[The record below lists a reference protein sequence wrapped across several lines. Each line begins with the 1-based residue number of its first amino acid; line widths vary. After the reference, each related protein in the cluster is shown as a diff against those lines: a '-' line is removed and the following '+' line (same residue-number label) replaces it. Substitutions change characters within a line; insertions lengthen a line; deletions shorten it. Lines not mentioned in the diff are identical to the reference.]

1 MRPDD
6 DKYSRIDYRR
16 LIAWPERIQREAP
29 LLEEVLG
36 SGPSKRILDLGSG
49 TGEHA
54 RYLVSQGYQV
64 VGIDASESMIDKARD
79 QTLPA
84 GLEFHHADI
93 REVESVV
100 DGSFGGAICLGNT
113 LPHLK
118 EPGDLERLFEGLR
131 TVLEPGAALLLQ
143 VLNYHRIL
151 TRKVRHLPVNFR
163 QDEEGEIVFLRLM
176 EPEEDGRVL
185 FFPSTLRLR
194 PGQDPPLEIVAV
206 KEVHLRG
213 WRYTEVESALDK
225 GGFGEHTLL
234 GSFDGS
240 PFEPDDSADLVVVAR

>member
-1 MRPDD
+1 MPPED

-16 LIAWPERIQREAP
+16 LIAWPERIRREAP
-29 LLEEVLG
+29 LLKEVLG

-54 RYLVSQGYQV
+54 RFLVSEGYQV
-64 VGIDASESMIDKARD
+64 VGVDASESMVDKARD
-79 QTLPA
+79 EALPA

-93 REVESVV
+93 REIESVV
-100 DGSFGGAICLGNT
+100 DGRFGGAICLGNT

-118 EPGDLERLFEGLR
+118 EPGDLARLFNGLR
-131 TVLEPGAALLLQ
+131 SLLEPGAALLLQ
-143 VLNYHRIL
+143 VLNYHRIF
-151 TRKVRHLPVNFR
+151 TQRVRHLPVNFR
-163 QDEEGEIVFLRLM
+163 QDEKGEIVFLRLM
-176 EPEEDGRVL
+176 EPQEDGGVL

-194 PGQDPPLEIVAV
+194 PGQEPPLEIVAA

-213 WRYTEVESALDK
+213 WRYTEVESALGDS
-225 GGFGEHTLL
+225 GFGERALL

-240 PFEPDDSADLVVVAR
+240 PFEPDNSADLIVVAR